1 MKLLKSL
8 INKIRNWRTQ
18 RAEDQKMLEK
28 LEDLT
33 GDYFDYYC
41 DLIDGPHF
49 VKKCAGKRGGRI
61 SKRK

>member
-8 INKIRNWRTQ
+8 INKIHSWRTQ
-18 RAEDQKMLEK
+18 RAEDRKMLEK

-41 DLIDGPHF
+41 G
-49 VKKCAGKRGGRI
+49 GNRG
-61 SKRK
+61 

>member
-8 INKIRNWRTQ
+8 INKIRNRRAQ
-18 RAEDQKMLEK
+18 RAEDEKMLEK

-41 DLIDGPHF
+41 G
-49 VKKCAGKRGGRI
+49 GNRG
-61 SKRK
+61 

>member
-8 INKIRNWRTQ
+8 INKIRNWQAQ
-18 RAEDQKMLEK
+18 RAEDEKMLEK

-41 DLIDGPHF
+41 G
-49 VKKCAGKRGGRI
+49 GNRG
-61 SKRK
+61 

>member
-8 INKIRNWRTQ
+8 INKIRNWRAQ

-41 DLIDGPHF
+41 G
-49 VKKCAGKRGGRI
+49 GNRG
-61 SKRK
+61 

>member
-8 INKIRNWRTQ
+8 INKIRNWRAR
-18 RAEDQKMLEK
+18 RAEDREMLEK

-41 DLIDGPHF
+41 G
-49 VKKCAGKRGGRI
+49 GNRG
-61 SKRK
+61 